1 MIEVNLPTRSIE
13 DRLKFIKWLSIAA
26 ASDSEAFIECTPI
39 IKRLQRE
46 IVYYKQRE
54 KFKDQERI
62 EREKEP
68 KDELSEEEQKSI
80 NEWWEEKCS
89 KDAADWEQAV
99 QTRNEIIELKDKNLI
114 AALDYMKTHEI
125 NDEALAYG
133 KDKTYGGTVIK
144 MYLNQILDML
154 IHFIHIKAHDAP
166 SHEFYNDYIDDWYF
180 KCESK
185 GDFESKEAKELM
197 FKNYFFPSEVFI
209 IKIKDYYFFYSETNG
224 QGTAFD
230 ASLYNEEKLIE
241 FGKKYGCTLDE
252 VKKKAFNFDDYI

>member
-1 MIEVNLPTRSIE
+1 MIEIDLPTRSIE
-13 DRLKFIKWLSIAA
+13 DRQKLINWLSIAA

-54 KFKDQERI
+54 KFKDQERT

-68 KDELSEEEQKSI
+68 NSGLSEEEQKSI
-80 NEWWEEKCS
+80 DEWWEKKCS
-89 KDAADWEQAV
+89 KDDADWEQAV
-99 QTRNEIIELKDKNLI
+99 QMRNEIIEFKDKDLV
-114 AALDYMKTHEI
+114 AALDYMRTHVI
-125 NDEALAYG
+125 DDEALTYG
-133 KDKTYGGTVIK
+133 NDKTYGGIAIK

-154 IHFIHIKAHDAP
+154 IHFIHIKAYNLAA
-166 SHEFYNDYIDDWYF
+166 HEFYNDYIDDWYF

-185 GDFESKEAKELM
+185 GDFDSKEAKELM

-209 IKIKDYYFFYSETNG
+209 IKVKDYYFFYSETNG

-230 ASLYNEEKLIE
+230 ASLYDEEKLIG
-241 FGKKYGCTLDE
+241 FGKKYGCTLEE